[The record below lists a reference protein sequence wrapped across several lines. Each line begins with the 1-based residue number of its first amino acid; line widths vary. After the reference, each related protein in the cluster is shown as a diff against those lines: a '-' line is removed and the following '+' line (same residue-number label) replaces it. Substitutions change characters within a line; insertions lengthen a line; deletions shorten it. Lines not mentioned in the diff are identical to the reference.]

1 MKFLYLSLALALA
14 ALPTSA
20 GPREASACREG
31 GLPPVFEGLAFA
43 GDGDTI
49 YGVGQTA
56 AIRLWGMD
64 TPELRSGGKTETT
77 SGMRARAYVADLLAE
92 AGHRVS
98 CIPLQR
104 DRYCRVVSTCLTAHG
119 KDIVLETLRAG
130 FAYGFF
136 LSAATR
142 IGSPRALPT
151 PRPRGRPGAGAE
163 GSGRFGWASPCAREP
178 RPGIGP
184 LNPAPI

>member
-77 SGMRARAYVADLLAE
+77 SGMRAHAYVADLLAE

-136 LSAATR
+136 LSAATPDR
-142 IGSPRALPT
+142 IATSLAYAEAEGEAR
-151 PRPRGRPGAGAE
+151 RGRRGLWPVWLGE
-163 GSGRFGWASPCAREP
+163 SLR
-178 RPGIGP
+178 
-184 LNPAPI
+184 